1 MSKRWSFSQLA
12 RNDIASAAE
21 WYESQRS
28 GLGVDFVEAVEDRVL
43 AVQQMP
49 GMATLKVVDGE
60 HLRRVSVPGFPY
72 YFLFVEREGGYLVV
86 TVTHKRRSDA
96 HWRGHAKPPSER

>member
-12 RNDIASAAE
+12 RSDIASAAE
-21 WYESQRS
+21 WYEAQRS

-60 HLRRVSVPGFPY
+60 ALRRVSVPGFPY
-72 YFLFVEREGGYLVV
+72 YLLFAEREGGYLVL
-86 TVTHKRRSDA
+86 TVTHRRRSDT
-96 HWRGHAKPPSER
+96 HWRGQVRPPSKR